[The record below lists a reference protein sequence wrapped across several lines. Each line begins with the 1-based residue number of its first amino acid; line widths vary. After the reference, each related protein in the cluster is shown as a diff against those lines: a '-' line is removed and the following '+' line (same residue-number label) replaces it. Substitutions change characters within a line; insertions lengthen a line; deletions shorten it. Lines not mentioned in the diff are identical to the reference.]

1 VGSSDIASLVT
12 AILQFNEVQ
21 DVVNAIQVADKA
33 VGSFDG
39 VPLDNTRFASSPAAT
54 FEPRPVLHPE
64 PRYLPREVIHPTPR
78 YLPRPVLHPTPR
90 IEAEIPPAAAGP
102 EQPPRCS
109 PPWLQPPW
117 KILPWETPLP
127 PRPIIKLIRYQPD
140 IPNKGDLLD
149 VFI

>member
-1 VGSSDIASLVT
+1 MSPSDLASLAT
-12 AILQFNEVQ
+12 AIMQLNEVQ
-21 DVVNAIQVADKA
+21 SVVNAIRAADRS
-33 VGSFDG
+33 VGSFAG
-39 VPLDNTRFASSPAAT
+39 VPIDNSRFGSPAAI
-54 FEPRPVLHPE
+54 FEPRPVLNPE
-64 PRYLPREVIHPTPR
+64 PRYLPRPLIHPTPR

-90 IEAEIPPAAAGP
+90 IEPEFPPAAAGP
-102 EQPPRCS
+102 EQSPRCK

-149 VFI
+149 VFL